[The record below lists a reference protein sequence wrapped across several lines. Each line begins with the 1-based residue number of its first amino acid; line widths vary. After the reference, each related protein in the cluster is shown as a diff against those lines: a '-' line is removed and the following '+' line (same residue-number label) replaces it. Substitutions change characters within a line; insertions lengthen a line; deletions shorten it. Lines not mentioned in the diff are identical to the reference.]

1 MILGGTSV
9 GTSNASSANSAS
21 SDQPA
26 NTTTSTVSD
35 NTLEIPEGMA
45 RWEVQ
50 EEQAGVNPAF
60 EAMNTINAI
69 RQQAGLSPL
78 VQNKLL
84 SKAAQDHA
92 DFIAENFDLYFKE
105 GLSVYVEPSG
115 APGSTGETPMDR
127 MNTAGYEGV
136 YVAEL
141 IAFKHS
147 PTAAVY
153 SWLETLYQ
161 RVRILN
167 SNVSE
172 MGHGSVVL
180 EDYTLQIV
188 ELGRH
193 E

>member
-1 MILGGTSV
+1 MVLGGTSV
-9 GTSNASSANSAS
+9 ATSSSSSSKSAK
-21 SDQPA
+21 SDQSA
-26 NTTTSTVSD
+26 NTTSSTVSD
-35 NTLEIPEGMA
+35 NTLQVPEGMA

-84 SKAAQDHA
+84 SQAAQDHA

-105 GLSVYVEPSG
+105 GLSVYVEPAG

-127 MNTAGYEGV
+127 MNAAGYEGV

-172 MGHGSVVL
+172 MGHGVAVL